1 MRKNRIRT
9 ERKRES
15 GRRAGVYG
23 QGWRGGG
30 ALTHSA
36 VSPSSRRAMGGRG
49 RREGSEAN
57 PRGGHVAGVF
67 PMEWKYLVK
76 SNY

>member
-1 MRKNRIRT
+1 MRKKQNTDREE
-9 ERKRES
+9 ERKRKES
-15 GRRAGVYG
+15 RSIWSGME
-23 QGWRGGG
+23 GGG
-30 ALTHSA
+30 GLTHSA
-36 VSPSSRRAMGGRG
+36 VSPSSRKAMEGG

-76 SNY
+76 SDY